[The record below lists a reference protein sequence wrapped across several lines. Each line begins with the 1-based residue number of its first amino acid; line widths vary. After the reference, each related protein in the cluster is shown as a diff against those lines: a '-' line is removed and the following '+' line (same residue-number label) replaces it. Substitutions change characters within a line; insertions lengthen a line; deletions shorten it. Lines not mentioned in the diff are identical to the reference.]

1 MKKQISRISV
11 AQTSKVAALLYVIFS
26 LLYTLIGILMVA
38 FGGSPMKVVGFIY
51 IFMPV
56 LAGTLGYLF
65 AALGC
70 WLYNVVAKKVGGV
83 EFEVTDV
90 AEPSSDA
97 PVA

>member
-11 AQTSKVAALLYVIFS
+11 AQTSKVVALLYVIFS

-38 FGGSPMKVVGFIY
+38 FGGSPMRVVGFIY

-70 WLYNVVAKKVGGV
+70 WLYNGVAKKFGGV
-83 EFEVTDV
+83 EFEVTDI
-90 AEPSSDA
+90 AESSPNGPKA
-97 PVA
+97 